1 LKEGKVPLEELVFTK
16 QLSKDSPDYVM
27 NTCESAALR
36 QLQSEGKSL
45 HAGEVLQYVITDYY
59 NKNKNKR
66 PNRRAM
72 PIEMIDSDNNNNNNN
87 NNNITT
93 AYDARRY
100 TELLAEEV
108 RSITEPFGFVDTSSW
123 LPSGSM

>member
-1 LKEGKVPLEELVFTK
+1 
-16 QLSKDSPDYVM
+16 M

-45 HAGEVLQYVITDYY
+45 HAGDVLQYVITDYY

-72 PIEMIDSDNNNNNNN
+72 PIEMIDSDNNNNNT
-87 NNNITT
+87 TT

-108 RSITEPFGFVDTSSW
+108 RSITEPFGFVDAS
-123 LPSGSM
+123 